1 MRVGIEAIAFDLP
14 KFFIDMTEL
23 ARARGVDPAKF
34 TQGLGQTEMSVI
46 SPCEDTV
53 TLAASAGLKL
63 IKKYNIDP
71 NSIALII
78 VGTETAVDH
87 SKPISSHVHEILNL
101 PTNCRA
107 FEVKHACYGATA
119 GIAMATDWIMS
130 RRAKGK
136 KALVIASDIARY
148 GAGTAGEPTQGAG
161 AVAMLISDEPK
172 LLEFET
178 SYQGYFSS
186 QVMDF
191 WRPTYSKEAFADGHF
206 SIQCYLD
213 ALTAAFKMYKEN
225 YYSENA
231 AVANADDLIIN
242 RFAANLYHV
251 PFVKM
256 AQKAHQKLTE
266 IETRKTIEKGTPEF
280 EGFTQ
285 DFAQR
290 VAPNLHLNSRVGNIY
305 TGSLYLS
312 LFNLLEERSAELAG
326 KAISLFSYGSGCTA
340 EFFSGIILP
349 QAAETIKCLRSEDIL
364 RSRIKISIERYE
376 QLLEESAL
384 ADYNGAGVSDPARWD
399 IMAPILYLGTKNHQ
413 RHYQHLATV

>member
-1 MRVGIEAIAFDLP
+1 MRVGIEAITFAVP
-14 KFFIDMTEL
+14 KFYVDMTEL
-23 ARARGVDPAKF
+23 AERRGIDPAKF
-34 TQGLGQTEMSVI
+34 VHGLGQVEMSVA

-63 IKKYNIDP
+63 IQKYNIDP
-71 NSIALII
+71 NSISLIV

-101 PTNCRA
+101 SSKCRA

-119 GIAMATDWIMS
+119 GIAIATDWIMS

-148 GAGTAGEPTQGAG
+148 GANTPGEPTQGAG

-172 LLEFET
+172 LLEFEPN
-178 SYQGYFSS
+178 YQGYFSS

-206 SIQCYLD
+206 SIQCYLN
-213 ALTAAFKMYKEN
+213 AFAEAYSMYKEN
-225 YYSENA
+225 FSSEHGE
-231 AVANADDLIIN
+231 DLQTKIGS
-242 RFAANLYHV
+242 RFAADLYHV

-256 AQKAHQKLTE
+256 AQKAHQKFTE
-266 IETRKTIEKGTPEF
+266 IEQGKVIEKGMPEYDSF
-280 EGFTQ
+280 LQ
-285 DFAQR
+285 DFSSR
-290 VAPNLHLNSRVGNIY
+290 VAPNLKLNARVGNIY

-312 LFNLLEERSAELAG
+312 LFNLLEAKSEELAG
-326 KAISLFSYGSGCTA
+326 KAISMFSYGSGCTA
-340 EFFSGIILP
+340 EFFSGIVMPSAKDI
-349 QAAETIKCLRSEDIL
+349 IKNISSEEIL

-376 QLLEESAL
+376 RLLRESAL
-384 ADYNGAGVSDPARWD
+384 ADYNDADVSNPDHWD
-399 IMAPILYLGTKNHQ
+399 VSGPVLYLGTKDHRRQ
-413 RHYQHLATV
+413 YSMSI

>member
-1 MRVGIEAIAFDLP
+1 MTVGIEAIAFDLP
-14 KFFIDMTEL
+14 KFYVDMTEL
-23 ARARGVDPAKF
+23 AEKRGIDPAKF
-34 TQGLGQTEMSVI
+34 TQGLGQIEMSLA

-63 IKKYNIDP
+63 IQKYNIDP
-71 NSIALII
+71 NSISLVI

-101 PTNCRA
+101 SPKCRA

-119 GIAMATDWIMS
+119 GVAMATDWIMS

-148 GAGTAGEPTQGAG
+148 GANTPGEPTQGAG

-178 SYQGYFSS
+178 NYQGYFSS

-206 SIQCYLD
+206 SIQCYLN
-213 ALTAAFKMYKEN
+213 AFAEAYGMYKEN
-225 YYSENA
+225 FKGEHGEEFA
-231 AVANADDLIIN
+231 EKIN
-242 RFAANLYHV
+242 LRFAADLYHV

-256 AQKAHQKLTE
+256 AQKAHQKFTE
-266 IETRKTIEKGTPEF
+266 IELGRGIEKGMPEHDSF
-280 EGFTQ
+280 LK
-285 DFAQR
+285 DFNNR
-290 VAPNLHLNSRVGNIY
+290 VAPNLKLNARVGNIY

-312 LFNLLEERSAELAG
+312 LFNLLEDSSEELTG
-326 KAISLFSYGSGCTA
+326 KTISLFSYGSGCTA
-340 EFFSGIILP
+340 EFFSGIVMP
-349 QAAETIKCLRSEDIL
+349 SAKDVIKAISSEEIL
-364 RSRIKISIERYE
+364 RNRIKISIERYE
-376 QLLEESAL
+376 RLLLESAL
-384 ADYNGAGVSDPARWD
+384 ADYNDAGVSNPDRWD
-399 IMAPILYLGTKNHQ
+399 VGGPVLYLGTKDHRRQ
-413 RHYQHLATV
+413 YSLS